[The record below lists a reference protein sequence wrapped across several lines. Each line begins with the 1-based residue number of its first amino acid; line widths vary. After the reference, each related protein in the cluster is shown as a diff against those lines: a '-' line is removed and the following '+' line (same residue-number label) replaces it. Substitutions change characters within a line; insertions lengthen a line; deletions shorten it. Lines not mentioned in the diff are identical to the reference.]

1 MVAEVSGASAANQT
15 VQTRATEE
23 AQTQTT
29 RRTSNNQPQEGVEVR
44 ISQRQAENAPVPEDL
59 TYENIRP
66 RNGSAPQAE
75 RAADPRAEE
84 EVQEAV
90 LAEEP
95 LGDGEDPLV
104 EYLALNDKREGGQIK
119 EGVGHRRVSEKK

>member
-29 RRTSNNQPQEGVEVR
+29 RRASNNQPREGVEIR
-44 ISQRQAENAPVPEDL
+44 ISQRRAESAPAPEDL

-75 RAADPRAEE
+75 RGAEPRATDRTPEPRAEQVIQE
-84 EVQEAV
+84 EVQARESNEAQR
-90 LAEEP
+90 ASESA
-95 LGDGEDPLV
+95 GELT
-104 EYLALNDKREGGQIK
+104 
-119 EGVGHRRVSEKK
+119 

>member
-84 EVQEAV
+84 VVQEAV
-90 LAEEP
+90 QA
-95 LGDGEDPLV
+95 
-104 EYLALNDKREGGQIK
+104 RESNEAQ
-119 EGVGHRRVSEKK
+119 RASDSTSELT

>member
-1 MVAEVSGASAANQT
+1 MVAEVNSASAANQT

-29 RRTSNNQPQEGVEVR
+29 RRASNNQPREGVEVR
-44 ISQRQAENAPVPEDL
+44 ISQRQAESAPAPEDL

-75 RAADPRAEE
+75 RGSEPRAEE
-84 EVQEAV
+84 VIREEVQA
-90 LAEEP
+90 
-95 LGDGEDPLV
+95 
-104 EYLALNDKREGGQIK
+104 RESNEGQ
-119 EGVGHRRVSEKK
+119 RASESASELT

>member
-1 MVAEVSGASAANQT
+1 MVAEVNGASAANQN

-44 ISQRQAENAPVPEDL
+44 ISQRQAESAPAPEDL

-75 RAADPRAEE
+75 RGSEPRATDRIPEPQTE
-84 EVQEAV
+84 QVIQEDVQARESNEAQR
-90 LAEEP
+90 A
-95 LGDGEDPLV
+95 
-104 EYLALNDKREGGQIK
+104 
-119 EGVGHRRVSEKK
+119 SESASELT

>member
-15 VQTRATEE
+15 IQTRTTEE

-29 RRTSNNQPQEGVEVR
+29 RQASNNQPQEGVEVR
-44 ISQRQAENAPVPEDL
+44 ISQRQAENAPAPEDL

-75 RAADPRAEE
+75 RGSEPRATDRTPEPQAEQVIQE
-84 EVQEAV
+84 EVQVRESNEAQR
-90 LAEEP
+90 A
-95 LGDGEDPLV
+95 
-104 EYLALNDKREGGQIK
+104 
-119 EGVGHRRVSEKK
+119 SESASELT

>member
-1 MVAEVSGASAANQT
+1 MVTEVSGASAANQT

-23 AQTQTT
+23 AQTRTT

-44 ISQRQAENAPVPEDL
+44 ISQRQAENAPAPEDL

-75 RAADPRAEE
+75 RGAEPRATDRTPEPRAEQVIQE
-84 EVQEAV
+84 EVQARESNEAQR
-90 LAEEP
+90 ASESA
-95 LGDGEDPLV
+95 GELT
-104 EYLALNDKREGGQIK
+104 
-119 EGVGHRRVSEKK
+119 

>member
-1 MVAEVSGASAANQT
+1 MVAEVNGASAANRA

-29 RRTSNNQPQEGVEVR
+29 RRASNNQPQEGVEVR

-75 RAADPRAEE
+75 RGADPRAEE
-84 EVQEAV
+84 VVQEAV
-90 LAEEP
+90 QARGSNEAQRAS
-95 LGDGEDPLV
+95 DST
-104 EYLALNDKREGGQIK
+104 
-119 EGVGHRRVSEKK
+119 SELT

>member
-1 MVAEVSGASAANQT
+1 MVAEVNGASAANQT

-75 RAADPRAEE
+75 RGAEPRATDRTPEPRAEE
-84 EVQEAV
+84 VIQEEVQARESNEAQR
-90 LAEEP
+90 A
-95 LGDGEDPLV
+95 
-104 EYLALNDKREGGQIK
+104 
-119 EGVGHRRVSEKK
+119 SESTSELT

>member
-75 RAADPRAEE
+75 RGAEPRAEQVIQE
-84 EVQEAV
+84 EVQARESNEAQR
-90 LAEEP
+90 AS
-95 LGDGEDPLV
+95 DST
-104 EYLALNDKREGGQIK
+104 
-119 EGVGHRRVSEKK
+119 SELT